1 MLRQPGIFLMNGYF
15 GKFAVILQNQDHK
28 FMNCINSF
36 KLMRCH
42 KAGIAKHNQ
51 PSFWLAYGK
60 FDVIWLLLLKTT
72 TVMAF
77 SATFPP
83 HILNVVKKKMAIP
96 PDHIF
101 IQHSRNRPNVTYATH
116 EAIGCL
122 TDFRNLW
129 FLLPTNFNFH
139 PPMQIPPTAIFHDD
153 IKECSNA
160 AWFVKNLLPIS
171 LCNLG
176 LVKHYHGLMLQ
187 DYLERTYH
195 ELQAGLPNSTYLPW
209 DGVSKSAITLLIA
222 LAYICLK
229 NINFN

>member
-1 MLRQPGIFLMNGYF
+1 LRNTTTFRP
-15 GKFAVILQNQDHK
+15 AH
-28 FMNCINSF
+28 
-36 KLMRCH
+36 
-42 KAGIAKHNQ
+42 
-51 PSFWLAYGK
+51 GK
-60 FDVIWLLLLKTT
+60 FDVIRLLFPKT

-101 IQHSRNRPNVTYATH
+101 IQRSRNRPNVTYATH
-116 EAIGCL
+116 EAVGSL

-129 FLLPTNFNFH
+129 FLLPANFNFH

-160 AWFVKNLLPIS
+160 TRFVKNLLPIS
-171 LCNLG
+171 LRNLG
-176 LVKHYHGLMLQ
+176 LVKHYNGLMSQ
-187 DYLERTYH
+187 DYLERTYQ
-195 ELQAGLPNSTYLPW
+195 EFQAGLPNSTYLPW
-209 DGVSKSAITLLIA
+209 DGVGKSAIALLVA
-222 LAYICLK
+222 LAYICCLK